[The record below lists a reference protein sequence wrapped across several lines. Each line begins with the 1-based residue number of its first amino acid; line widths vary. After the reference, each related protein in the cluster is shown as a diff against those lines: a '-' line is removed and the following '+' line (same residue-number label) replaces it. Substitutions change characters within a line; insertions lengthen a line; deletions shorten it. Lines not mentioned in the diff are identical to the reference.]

1 MDKQPLGVVL
11 YSYRR
16 QPVPAL
22 SSPGLD
28 QRNSLLPLPL
38 LACDSQCLGPQSW
51 AHIQTCA
58 ATSEPR
64 AELSETKLLL
74 YMVTQEWESI

>member
-1 MDKQPLGVVL
+1 MGKQPLRVVL
-11 YSYRR
+11 YPYRR
-16 QPVPAL
+16 QPVTVL

-28 QRNSLLPLPL
+28 QKNSLLSLPL